1 MSAAE
6 VRAFLE
12 RHGLLANRNLGQNFL
27 CDDTVAARL
36 VELAGVGSDDVVVEI
51 GTGLGILTRALAA
64 RASRVVTFEVDSG
77 LVRAL
82 RQEGRLPDTVELRHE
97 DALEADLLGLVKSVK
112 SDDTPVRLVKSVA
125 GPVRLVAN
133 LPYSVSGPMLRRIL
147 DLRGDLED
155 WSVMLQ
161 REVALRLLAA
171 PGSRDYGSLTVLHA
185 LTVSVTKQMELS
197 GGCFFP
203 APKVRSM
210 FLRIRPLSEPRL
222 EDAGDELAWLERV
235 VRAAFSQ
242 RRKTLVNA
250 LRGGAPELLP
260 DPERIMTW
268 LEQRGLGRQA
278 RADSLAPDQLLA
290 LARELR

>member
-1 MSAAE
+1 MSVAE
-6 VRAFLE
+6 IRAFLE
-12 RHGLLANRNLGQNFL
+12 RNGLLANRKLGQNFL
-27 CDDTVAARL
+27 CDDGVAARL
-36 VELAGVGSDDVVVEI
+36 VELAGVGPNDVVVEI

-82 RQEGRLPDTVELRHE
+82 RQEARLPESVELRHE
-97 DALEADLLGLVKSVK
+97 DALRADLLG
-112 SDDTPVRLVKSVA
+112 LVKSVA

-133 LPYSVSGPMLRRIL
+133 LPYSISGPMLRRIL

-197 GGCFFP
+197 GSCFFP
-203 APKVRSM
+203 APKVRST

-222 EDAGDELAWLERV
+222 ADADEELAWLERV

-278 RADSLAPDQLLA
+278 RAESLAPDQLLA

>member
-210 FLRIRPLSEPRL
+210 FLRIP
-222 EDAGDELAWLERV
+222 
-235 VRAAFSQ
+235 
-242 RRKTLVNA
+242 RRKTLVNS
-250 LRGGAPELLP
+250 LRGGAPELLA
-260 DPERIMTW
+260 DPEAIASW
-268 LEQRGLGRQA
+268 LEQGGLDRRA
-278 RADSLAPDQLLA
+278 RAESLAPDQLLA
-290 LARELR
+290 LARKLR

>member
-1 MSAAE
+1 MSVAE
-6 VRAFLE
+6 IRAFLE
-12 RHGLLANRNLGQNFL
+12 RNGLLANRNLGQNFL
-27 CDDTVAARL
+27 CDDGIAARL
-36 VELAGVGSDDVVVEI
+36 VELAGVGPNDVVVEI

-82 RQEGRLPDTVELRHE
+82 RQEARLPESVELRHE
-97 DALEADLLGLVKSVK
+97 DALQADLLG
-112 SDDTPVRLVKSVA
+112 LVKSVA

-133 LPYSVSGPMLRRIL
+133 LPYSISGPMLRRIL

-197 GGCFFP
+197 GSCFFP
-203 APKVRSM
+203 APKVRST

-222 EDAGDELAWLERV
+222 ADADEELAWLERV

-250 LRGGAPELLP
+250 LRGGAPELLA
-260 DPERIMTW
+260 DPEAIASW
-268 LEQRGLGRQA
+268 LEQGGLDRRA
-278 RADSLAPDQLLA
+278 RAESLAPDQLLA
-290 LARELR
+290 LARKLR

>member
-1 MSAAE
+1 MSVAE
-6 VRAFLE
+6 IRAFLE
-12 RHGLLANRNLGQNFL
+12 RNGLLANRNLGQNFL
-27 CDDTVAARL
+27 CDDGIAARL
-36 VELAGVGSDDVVVEI
+36 VELAGVGPNDVVVEI

-82 RQEGRLPDTVELRHE
+82 RQEARLPESVELRHE
-97 DALEADLLGLVKSVK
+97 DALQADLLG
-112 SDDTPVRLVKSVA
+112 LVKSVA

-133 LPYSVSGPMLRRIL
+133 LPYSISGPMLRRIL

-197 GGCFFP
+197 GSCFFP
-203 APKVRSM
+203 APKVRST

-222 EDAGDELAWLERV
+222 ADADEELAWLERV

-260 DPERIMTW
+260 DPERIVTW
-268 LEQRGLGRQA
+268 LEQRGLGRQV
-278 RADSLAPDQLLA
+278 RAESLAPDQLLA

>member
-36 VELAGVGSDDVVVEI
+36 VALAGVGSDDVVVEI

-82 RQEGRLPDTVELRHE
+82 RQEARFPETVELRHE
-97 DALEADLLGLVKSVK
+97 DALKADLLGLVKSAE
-112 SDDTPVRLVKSVA
+112 R
-125 GPVRLVAN
+125 PVRLVAN

-161 REVALRLLAA
+161 REVALRLLAV

-210 FLRIRPLSEPRL
+210 FLRIRPLNEPRL

-250 LRGGAPELLP
+250 LRGGAPELVA
-260 DPERIMTW
+260 DPEAIASW
-268 LEQRGLGRQA
+268 LEQGGLDRRA
-278 RADSLAPDQLLA
+278 RAESLAPDQLLA
-290 LARELR
+290 LARKLR

>member
-36 VELAGVGSDDVVVEI
+36 VALAGVGSDDVVVEI

-82 RQEGRLPDTVELRHE
+82 RQEARFPETVELRHE
-97 DALEADLLGLVKSVK
+97 DALKADLLGLVKSVK
-112 SDDTPVRLVKSVA
+112 SDET
-125 GPVRLVAN
+125 PVRLVAN
-133 LPYSVSGPMLRRIL
+133 LPYSISGPMLRRIL
-147 DLRGDLED
+147 DLRDNLED

-161 REVALRLLAA
+161 REVAVRLLAA

-210 FLRIRPLSEPRL
+210 FLRFRPLNEPRL
-222 EDAGDELAWLERV
+222 EVEDAGDELAWLERV

-250 LRGGAPELLP
+250 LRGGAPELVA
-260 DPERIMTW
+260 DPEAIASW
-268 LEQRGLGRQA
+268 LEQGGLDRRA
-278 RADSLAPDQLLA
+278 RAESLAPDQLLA
-290 LARELR
+290 LARKLR

>member
-1 MSAAE
+1 MSVAE
-6 VRAFLE
+6 IRAFLE
-12 RHGLLANRNLGQNFL
+12 RNGLLANRNLGQNFL
-27 CDDTVAARL
+27 CDDGVAARL
-36 VELAGVGSDDVVVEI
+36 VELAGVGPNDVVVEI

-82 RQEGRLPDTVELRHE
+82 RQEARLPESVELRHE
-97 DALEADLLGLVKSVK
+97 DALRADLLG
-112 SDDTPVRLVKSVA
+112 LVKSVA

-133 LPYSVSGPMLRRIL
+133 LPYSISGPMLRRIL

-260 DPERIMTW
+260 DPERIMTG
-268 LEQRGLGRQA
+268 LEQRGLGR
-278 RADSLAPDQLLA
+278 
-290 LARELR
+290 

>member
-1 MSAAE
+1 VSVAE
-6 VRAFLE
+6 IRAFLE
-12 RHGLLANRNLGQNFL
+12 RNGLLANRNLGQNFL
-27 CDDTVAARL
+27 CDDGVAARL
-36 VELAGVGSDDVVVEI
+36 VELAGVGPNDVVVEI

-82 RQEGRLPDTVELRHE
+82 RQEARLPESVELRHE
-97 DALEADLLGLVKSVK
+97 DALRADLLG
-112 SDDTPVRLVKSVA
+112 LVKSVA

-133 LPYSVSGPMLRRIL
+133 LPYSISGPMLRRIL

-197 GGCFFP
+197 GSCFFP
-203 APKVRSM
+203 APKVRST

-222 EDAGDELAWLERV
+222 ADADEELAWLERV

-278 RADSLAPDQLLA
+278 RAESLAPDQLLA

>member
-6 VRAFLE
+6 IRAFLE
-12 RHGLLANRNLGQNFL
+12 RNGLLANRSLGQNFL
-27 CDDTVAARL
+27 CDEAVAARL
-36 VELAGVGSDDVVVEI
+36 VELAGVGPNDVVVEI

-64 RASRVVTFEVDSG
+64 RASRVVTFEIDSG

-82 RQEGRLPDTVELRHE
+82 RHEARLPDSVELRHE
-97 DALEADLLGLVKSVK
+97 DALRADLLGLVKS
-112 SDDTPVRLVKSVA
+112 LKSVNSIKSVEV
-125 GPVRLVAN
+125 PVRLVAN
-133 LPYSVSGPMLRRIL
+133 LPYSISGPMLRRIL

-161 REVALRLLAA
+161 RDVAVRLLAA

-203 APKVRSM
+203 APKVRST

-222 EDAGDELAWLERV
+222 ADAGDELAWVERV

-250 LRGGAPELLP
+250 LRGGAPELLA
-260 DPERIMTW
+260 DPERIATW
-268 LEQRGLGRQA
+268 LEQAGLDRRA
-278 RADSLAPDQLLA
+278 RAESLAPDQLLA